1 MHHRV
6 SAFGSESASDRLA
19 PRSRLRLERLRQDPL
34 AYALVVR
41 IARRRRVSLRDLMQG
56 SRGAGSACHARQIA
70 MYLCHVVLGRTQDVV
85 GELFG
90 RDRTTVSHA
99 CVQIEMQRE
108 RDLALDAEL
117 MLAESEEW
125 LQPAPGE
132 LSEAPDAR

>member
-1 MHHRV
+1 MQHIV
-6 SAFGSESASDRLA
+6 SEFASDPAVDRLA
-19 PRSRLRLERLRQDPL
+19 PRSRVRLERLRQDPL

-70 MYLCHVVLGRTQDVV
+70 MYLCHVLLGRTQDVV

-99 CVQIEMQRE
+99 CMQIELQRE
-108 RDLALDAEL
+108 RDLVLDAEL
-117 MLAESEEW
+117 ALTEAEGW
-125 LQPAPGE
+125 TPQAAGE
-132 LSEAPDAR
+132 TAEALDAH

>member
-1 MHHRV
+1 MQQRV
-6 SAFGSESASDRLA
+6 SDLGPDPVSDRLS

-70 MYLCHVVLGRTQDVV
+70 MYLCHVLLGRTQDVV

-99 CVQIEMQRE
+99 CVQIELQRE

-117 MLAESEEW
+117 VLAESEDW
-125 LQPAPGE
+125 LRSAFGA
-132 LSEAPDAR
+132 LAEAPDAR